1 MWCPRLPTINGSTAL
16 PDRLQPAA
24 GLVLVLLIG
33 TGLPLLAT
41 AQARKAPVQCWTDD
55 RGQKV
60 CGDVVPPSE
69 ARRQRELIDKR
80 GVVTKVVP
88 AQKTAEQVEAEG
100 KIRREMEQRVAYDR
114 YLLQAYNAVP
124 DIERARDD
132 RLAALDAR
140 LRLAEKSMNDTR
152 ASLSELRG
160 RIPQPAPVADGETPA
175 ALKVDARLQAKIDEF
190 TIAEADHL
198 KALARL
204 RQERAQIVV
213 EFARDIV
220 RFRELKGAAGG

>member
-1 MWCPRLPTINGSTAL
+1 MAL
-16 PDRLQPAA
+16 AERRNLA
-24 GLVLVLLIG
+24 GLLALLLGAAVPVI
-33 TGLPLLAT
+33 AD
-41 AQARKAPVQCWTDD
+41 AQARRAPVQCWNDD

-80 GVVTKVVP
+80 GVVTRVVP
-88 AQKTAEQVEAEG
+88 AQKTAEQVEAEA

-114 YLLQAYNAVP
+114 YLLQAYNTVA

-132 RLAALDAR
+132 RLSALDAR
-140 LRLAEKSMNDTR
+140 ARLADKSMADTR
-152 ASLSELRG
+152 ASLAELRS
-160 RIPQPAPVADGETPA
+160 RIPKPA
-175 ALKVDARLQAKIDEF
+175 AGGDGKASAPTAVDARLQGKIDEF

-198 KALARL
+198 KAQARI

-213 EFARDIV
+213 DFARDIV
-220 RFRELKGAAGG
+220 RFRELKGGSGG